1 MRPAALVLALALPVL
16 AAAATARRY
25 SYAGSDPAGWTSFA
39 IDSPPPSAAASAYTT
54 YIGDGNDYQV
64 AGIVADASGNTYI
77 AGSRLVNDPSSA
89 SVGARVPEVFV
100 TKLDAAGT
108 LVFTATLSGKG
119 SDSARALAVD
129 QAGNIYLAGST
140 TSPNFPLRNALNPL
154 PSAGFLVKLSP
165 DGSRLIYSTYF
176 WEAASA
182 IAVDQDQNLY
192 LTGSTMNSSFPHT
205 DGMPAGYVT
214 AQGPPAYVGAFITMI
229 SAAGDRVLYSGVLAG
244 STLTCTSGSS
254 CFLATRYT
262 AGLSIAVD
270 SAGNAYVA
278 GYTNTTDL
286 PASPTAFR
294 RTGVGAFV
302 TKVNASGSGL
312 AYLTYLGPV
321 EMHPFEVGSS
331 PAGLALDAAGNVVL
345 VGSTSDPAFPVTPG
359 AYQTTLSGDSDA
371 FVAKLNRDGSGLVWG
386 TYLGGSLEDAA
397 QSVALDASGNVW
409 LTGTTS
415 SPDFPNANGWSQ
427 GSDFVAQL
435 SASGTAL
442 LYSARF
448 PAYSVA
454 QALALEPSG
463 LVHLAGQAGVIS
475 ALAPSQPFSA
485 RIFGMTNLA
494 GGVPAG
500 LVAPGEVIAIYGPHI
515 GPTTPVS
522 ASADSSGLLPKSLAG
537 VQVLFDD
544 AAAPLLLVSDTQVNA
559 VVPFALSAKTSARLR
574 LSWNGV
580 AAPDFPVAVV
590 PTMPEIFKSA
600 GGYAAAMNEDGSLNS
615 ADHPAK
621 PGSVVAIWATGT
633 GAIAAQDGEIAT
645 SAHDY
650 YCCSIQASYGSVDVL
665 YAGAAPSLVAGIAQ
679 INFRIRASSGSGVL
693 IVQMVAGDRISY
705 YAYVHVTQSIFQSKD
720 EQ

>member
-1 MRPAALVLALALPVL
+1 MRLATLVLALALPIL

-25 SYAGSDPAGWTSFA
+25 SYAGSDAAGWTRFT
-39 IDSPPPSAAASAYTT
+39 IDAPPPSAAASAYNT

-64 AGIVADASGNTYI
+64 AGIVTDASGNTYI

-89 SVGARVPEVFV
+89 SVGARVPDVFV
-100 TKLDAAGT
+100 TKLDAAGN

-140 TSPNFPLRNALNPL
+140 TSPNFPLRNAINPR
-154 PSAGFLVKLSP
+154 PNAGFLVKLSS

-176 WEAASA
+176 WDTVSA
-182 IAVDQDQNLY
+182 IAVDQEQNVY
-192 LTGSTMNSSFPHT
+192 LTGATMNPSFPHT

-214 AQGPPAYVGAFITMI
+214 AQGPPMYTGAFITKI

-244 STLTCTSGSS
+244 STLTCISGSS

-262 AGLSIAVD
+262 AGVSIAVD

-294 RTGVGAFV
+294 RTGVGGFV

-312 AYLTYLGPV
+312 AYLTYLGP
-321 EMHPFEVGSS
+321 EVIRPYAPGNNL
-331 PAGLALDAAGNVVL
+331 AGLALDATGNVVL
-345 VGSTSDPAFPVTPG
+345 VGSTEDPAFPVTPG
-359 AYQTTLSGDSDA
+359 AYQTTFPPGSSGAA
-371 FVAKLNRDGSGLVWG
+371 FVAKLGADGSSLVWA
-386 TYLGGSLEDAA
+386 TYLGGALDIS
-397 QSVALDASGNVW
+397 QRVALDSMGNVW
-409 LTGTTS
+409 VAGTTS

-427 GSDFVAQL
+427 GSDFIAQL
-435 SASGTAL
+435 NPSGSALS
-442 LYSARF
+442 YSARF
-448 PAYSVA
+448 PAYTVA
-454 QALALEPSG
+454 QALALDPSG
-463 LVHLAGQAGVIS
+463 LVHLAGTTGLVS
-475 ALAPSQPFSA
+475 ALAPSQPLSM

-500 LVAPGEVIAIYGPHI
+500 LVAPGEVIAIVGPHL

-537 VQVLFDD
+537 VQALFDD
-544 AAAPLLLVSDTQVNA
+544 YAAPLLYVSDTQIIA
-559 VVPFALSAKTSARLR
+559 VVPFALSGQTSARLR

-590 PTMPEIFKSA
+590 PTMPEIFKDA
-600 GGYAAAMNEDGSLNS
+600 FGYAAALNEDGSLNS

-633 GAIAAQDGEIAT
+633 GAIAARDGEIAT
-645 SAHDY
+645 SAQNY
-650 YCCSIQASYGSVDVL
+650 YCCSVQAPYVSIIEVL
-665 YAGAAPSLVAGIAQ
+665 YAGAAPGMVAGITQ
-679 INFRIRASSGSGVL
+679 INLRVPPQLTTGIRIA
-693 IVQMVAGDRISY
+693 AGNRISD
-705 YAYVHVTQSIFQSKD
+705 YAYIYLTQ
-720 EQ
+720 

>member
-1 MRPAALVLALALPVL
+1 MRLMATVLALALPVL

-39 IDSPPPSAAASAYTT
+39 IESPPPSVAASAYTT

-64 AGIVADASGNTYI
+64 AGIVTDASGNTYI
-77 AGSRLVNDPSSA
+77 AGSRLVNDPYPASA
-89 SVGARVPEVFV
+89 GARLSEVFA
-100 TKLDAAGT
+100 TRLDAAGN

-119 SDSARALAVD
+119 NDSARALALD

-140 TSPNFPLRNALNPL
+140 TSPNFPLRNAVETRPN
-154 PSAGFLVKLSP
+154 AGFLVKLSP
-165 DGSRLIYSTYF
+165 DGSRLVYSTYF
-176 WEAASA
+176 WDAVSA
-182 IAVDQDQNLY
+182 IAVDQDQNVY

-205 DGMPAGYVT
+205 DGMPAGYVRANGLPT
-214 AQGPPAYVGAFITMI
+214 YSGAFITKI

-244 STLTCTSGSS
+244 SALTCTSGSS
-254 CFLATRYT
+254 CFLAARST
-262 AGLSIAVD
+262 GGISIAVD
-270 SAGNAYVA
+270 SAGNASVA

-286 PASPTAFR
+286 PASPNAFR
-294 RTGVGAFV
+294 RTGVGPFV

-321 EMHPFEVGSS
+321 EMHPFEINSS
-331 PAGLALDAAGNVVL
+331 PAALALDAAGNAVL
-345 VGSTSDPAFPVTPG
+345 VGKTSDASFPVTPG
-359 AYQTTLSGDSDA
+359 AYQTTPSPRSGGAQYSDA
-371 FVAKLNRDGSGLVWG
+371 FVAKLGADGSSLVWA
-386 TYLGGSLEDAA
+386 TYLGGAFEDAA
-397 QSVALDASGNVW
+397 QKVALDSSGNVW
-409 LTGTTS
+409 LAGTTS
-415 SPDFPNANGWSQ
+415 SPDFPHANGWSQ

-435 SASGTAL
+435 NASGTAL

-454 QALALEPSG
+454 QALALDPSG
-463 LVHLAGQAGVIS
+463 LVHLAGKAGVIS

-494 GGVPAG
+494 GGLPAG
-500 LVAPGEVIAIYGPHI
+500 LVAPGEVIAIVGPHI
-515 GPTTPVS
+515 GPMTPVS

-544 AAAPLLLVSDTQVNA
+544 AAAPLLYVSDTQVNA
-559 VVPFALSAKTSARLR
+559 IVPFALSGQTSARLR

-590 PTMPEIFKSA
+590 PTMPEIFMSA
-600 GGYAAAMNEDGSLNS
+600 GGYAAAVNEDGSLNS

-633 GAIAAQDGEIAT
+633 GAIAARDGEIAT

-650 YCCSIQASYGSVDVL
+650 YCCSIQASYGTVEVL
-665 YAGAAPSLVAGIAQ
+665 YAGAAPTLAAGITQ
-679 INFRIRASSGSGVL
+679 INFRIRVSSGFGILV
-693 IVQMVAGDRISY
+693 VQIVAGDRISDSAAIY
-705 YAYVHVTQSIFQSKD
+705 VTQ
-720 EQ
+720 